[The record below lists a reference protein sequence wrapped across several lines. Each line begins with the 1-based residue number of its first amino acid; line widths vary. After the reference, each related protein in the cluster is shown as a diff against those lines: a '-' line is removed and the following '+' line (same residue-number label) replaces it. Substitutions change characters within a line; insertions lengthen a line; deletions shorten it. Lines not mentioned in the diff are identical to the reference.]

1 MKKRILSLALTI
13 CMVLALMPTI
23 ALAADMTELYIGST
37 IAVILPDN
45 GKYTYGDATG
55 GAGTGANTLAEIPQ
69 LQNGIYIRMI
79 ASHRNTR

>member
-13 CMVLALMPTI
+13 CMVLTLMPTI

-37 IAVILPDN
+37 TAVILPDN

-55 GAGTGANTLAEIPQ
+55 GAGAAADTLAAIPTT
-69 LQNGIYIRMI
+69 
-79 ASHRNTR
+79 ATW